1 MSEQADALRE
11 VGAALAGGRV
21 REAIERAEAYA
32 DRGLSH
38 PDLAYDRGV
47 AYALRARSADARPG
61 DLGRA
66 AAAFEETLLLRD
78 DDAEAARAL
87 ELVRAEAARRRA
99 RAGGTVDVV
108 EGPGLARTAAAV
120 MPERAWEAVAVAA
133 AIAIAVA
140 WPLRRSP
147 RAARSAY
154 VVASVAAV
162 LLAVSASALAVLRH
176 TRATVEIGVVVDEV
190 ARLSGAD
197 GPGATQLPEGAR
209 VDVLGRAG
217 AEVTVRW
224 GQRVG
229 KLPGSAVRVVGRA
242 R

>member
-1 MSEQADALRE
+1 MSAEDDALLE
-11 VGAALAGGRV
+11 LGATLARGAV
-21 REAIERAEAYA
+21 RDAIERAESYA

-47 AYALRARSADARPG
+47 AYVLRARGPDARPG

-66 AAAFEETLLLRD
+66 AAAFEEALWLRE

-87 ELVRAEAARRRA
+87 DLVRAEAARRRS

-108 EGPGLARTAAAV
+108 EGPGLARTAATV
-120 MPERAWEAVAVAA
+120 MPERAWELVAVVAA
-133 AIAIAVA
+133 LVVAAA
-140 WPLRRSP
+140 WPLRRLP

-154 VVASVAAV
+154 VAASVAAIA
-162 LLAVSASALAVLRH
+162 LALSASALLVLRH
-176 TRATVEIGVVVDEV
+176 VRKTVEIGVVVADV
-190 ARLSGAD
+190 ARLSGAE
-197 GPGATQLPEGAR
+197 GPGTTQLPEGAR
-209 VDVLGRAG
+209 VDVLGRQG
-217 AEVTVRW
+217 AEVQVRW

-229 KLPGSAVRVVGRA
+229 TLPAAAVRVIGRP

>member
-1 MSEQADALRE
+1 MSAEDEALRALD
-11 VGAALAGGRV
+11 AALARGQV
-21 REAIERAEAYA
+21 RDAIELAESAA

-38 PDLAYDRGV
+38 PDLAFDRGV
-47 AYALRARSADARPG
+47 AYVRRARSADARPG

-78 DDAEAARAL
+78 DDADAARAL

-108 EGPGLARTAAAV
+108 EGPGLSRTAAAV
-120 MPERAWEAVAVAA
+120 MPERAWEAVAVLAA
-133 AIAIAVA
+133 VAIAVA
-140 WPLRRSP
+140 WPLRRLP
-147 RAARSAY
+147 RATRSAY
-154 VVASVAAV
+154 VIASVAAV
-162 LLAVSASALAVLRH
+162 LLASSASALAVLRH
-176 TRATVEIGVVVDEV
+176 TRATVEVGVVVDEV

-217 AEVTVRW
+217 AELTVRW
-224 GQRVG
+224 GDRVG
-229 KLPGSAVRVVGRA
+229 RLPASAVRVVGRA